1 MSSSKIELKG
11 VTMEIYE
18 KDDSIY
24 PKTPYV
30 FSLHYN
36 HKYNRIFLVPIK
48 TGMKCY
54 NRVLVTATMLQAIV
68 DKESVSGMLSEDESY
83 YVLSKYDIKMLTH
96 NKKRVTCTMVDKE
109 RFRDEMLKINYKKVI
124 GVEE

>member
-1 MSSSKIELKG
+1 
-11 VTMEIYE
+11 MEIYE

-48 TGMKCY
+48 TGRRVPGMYCY
-54 NRVLVTATMLQAIV
+54 NRVLVTYTMLQAIV

>member
-11 VTMEIYE
+11 VAIEIYDE
-18 KDDSIY
+18 DDSIY

-30 FSLHYN
+30 FSLRYN
-36 HKYNRIFLVPIK
+36 HKYNLIFLVPIK

-68 DKESVSGMLSEDESY
+68 DKESVSGMLSEGAAY
-83 YVLSKYDIKMLTH
+83 YVLSKHDIKKLTH

>member
-1 MSSSKIELKG
+1 
-11 VTMEIYE
+11 MEIYE

-36 HKYNRIFLVPIK
+36 HKCNRIFLVPIK

-54 NRVLVTATMLQAIV
+54 NGVLVTATMLQAIV

-83 YVLSKYDIKMLTH
+83 YVLSKYDIKKLTH

-109 RFRDEMLKINYKKVI
+109 RFRDEMLKINYKDTI
-124 GVEE
+124 GVKQ